1 MILSTRPFGLF
12 WKKENKNKPRDKEKA
27 GFKCYMIS
35 FGFGLKCI
43 LVVQLKK
50 QKGNSLTGIFY
61 IKSAEKIQQQQK
73 TKILHRYLK
82 KTLYQRY
89 KVKQHHFD
97 TVL

>member
-61 IKSAEKIQQQQK
+61 KICRK
-73 TKILHRYLK
+73 NTTATKNKNTPQISK
-82 KTLYQRY
+82 KNIISEIQGKAASL
-89 KVKQHHFD
+89 
-97 TVL
+97 